1 MIELGPAVL
10 YNGETRDVMRRL
22 VAEGVQ
28 VDSVVTDPP
37 YEIGFMGRSWD
48 SKGVAFD
55 PETWRLA
62 LQLLK
67 PGGHLLA
74 FSGARTYH
82 RMAVAI
88 EDAGFEIRD
97 QIQWIYASGFPKGQ
111 DVAWEIHKK
120 ACLACGV
127 MVENDHAEI
136 KHDRTRIE
144 SPSNSAAGGEPTAEH
159 NMRFVRAT
167 YLQTPVYACEKCG
180 QVLQPF
186 LSESEAQT
194 LRAAWTESKTIWP
207 EKPRMEG
214 RGNLE
219 KTEGELQRCEVCTL
233 SHGIFAD
240 GAEGRIHNG
249 TPACYGPPPWQVV
262 GPDGSSP
269 SYRPRSRQQ
278 LINQPNAFFFERRAQ
293 AYRGFNVA
301 LKPAHEPVILARKPL
316 TGTVAATVLTHGT
329 GAINIGGCRVET
341 ADVIPETSNQNIR
354 GNAYKSDNAGR
365 DRDTVYQPSA
375 LGRFP
380 ANLIHDGSPDVL
392 AAFPSA
398 PGQLATAATGTGRRK
413 TQNVYGAMQRGSNG
427 AEPRDDLDKSAARF
441 FYCAKAS
448 KADRGPGNDHPT
460 VKPRAIM
467 RYLCRLITPPGG
479 VTLDLFAGS
488 GSTGLGA
495 LDEGFRPLLI
505 EEDEH
510 SFNIACGR
518 IAQAVMEA
526 NNAA

>member
-97 QIQWIYASGFPKGQ
+97 QIMWVYGSGFPKSL
-111 DVAWEIHKK
+111 DVAK
-120 ACLACGV
+120 AI
-127 MVENDHAEI
+127 D
-136 KHDRTRIE
+136 K
-144 SPSNSAAGGEPTAEH
+144 AAGAEREIVGVSKDRRGDGTVYGVGH
-159 NMRFVRAT
+159 TGALTSCM
-167 YLQTPVYACEKCG
+167 PVT
-180 QVLQPF
+180 
-186 LSESEAQT
+186 EA
-194 LRAAWTESKTIWP
+194 AARWQGW
-207 EKPRMEG
+207 
-214 RGNLE
+214 
-219 KTEGELQRCEVCTL
+219 
-233 SHGIFAD
+233 
-240 GAEGRIHNG
+240 G
-249 TPACYGPPPWQVV
+249 T
-262 GPDGSSP
+262 
-269 SYRPRSRQQ
+269 
-278 LINQPNAFFFERRAQ
+278 
-293 AYRGFNVA
+293 A
-301 LKPAHEPVILARKPL
+301 LKPAHEPLVLARKPL
-316 TGTVAATVLTHGT
+316 CGTVAATVLEHGT
-329 GAINIGGCRVET
+329 GALNIDGCRVET

-354 GNAYKSDNAGR
+354 GNAYKSDNWGR
-365 DRDTVYQPSA
+365 DRDTVYTPSA

-398 PGQLATAATGTGRRK
+398 PGQLATAATETGRRK

-460 VKPRAIM
+460 VKPRALM

-479 VTLDLFAGS
+479 VTLDLFGGS
-488 GSTGLGA
+488 GSTALGA
-495 LDEGFRPLLI
+495 VDEGFRPILI

-510 SFNIACGR
+510 NFNIACGR

>member
-97 QIQWIYASGFPKGQ
+97 QIQWIYASGFPKGR
-111 DVAWEIHKK
+111 DVAWEIHKN
-120 ACLACGV
+120 ACLACGP
-127 MVENDHAEI
+127 MVASDHEKI
-136 KHDRTRIE
+136 KHDKIGNE
-144 SPSNSAAGGEPTAEH
+144 IPSNKAAGKEPETEH
-159 NMRFVRAT
+159 YLRFVRAT
-167 YLQTPVYACEKCG
+167 YLSTPVYACEKCG

-186 LSESEAQT
+186 MSESETQA
-194 LRAAWTESKTIWP
+194 LRSAWNESKAIWTEQ
-207 EKPRMEG
+207 PRLEG
-214 RGNLE
+214 GSNVE
-219 KTEGELQRCEVCTL
+219 ETERELQRCEVCTL

-240 GAEGRIHNG
+240 GAEGRLHNG
-249 TPACYGPPPWQVV
+249 TPPSYGAPPWQVAE
-262 GPDGSSP
+262 PDGSRP
-269 SYRPRSRQQ
+269 SYRPQSREQ
-278 LINQPNAFFFERRAQ
+278 LLNQPNAFFLERRAQ

-301 LKPAHEPVILARKPL
+301 LKPAHEPLVLARKPL
-316 TGTVAATVLTHGT
+316 CGTVAATVLEHGT
-329 GAINIGGCRVET
+329 GALNIDGCRVET
-341 ADVIPETSNQNIR
+341 KDALSFGSRQIGDGNKYNPISADRMTPGQ
-354 GNAYKSDNAGR
+354 
-365 DRDTVYQPSA
+365 QSA

-398 PGQLATAATGTGRRK
+398 PGQLATAATGTDRRK

-460 VKPRAIM
+460 VKPRALM

-488 GSTGLGA
+488 GSTALGA
-495 LDEGFRPLLI
+495 VDEGFRPILI

-510 SFNIACGR
+510 NFNIACGR